1 MQEDFEVHATLAA
14 FVVTFTQVQERAH
27 KNAVSK
33 GFWDVE
39 RNAGESI
46 ALIHSELSE
55 LLEGLR
61 KGNPPSDK
69 IPEFSQAEEEAAD
82 VVIRL
87 FDLAGG
93 SKWRLAE
100 AIVAKMAYN
109 VNRPYK
115 HGKQF

>member
-1 MQEDFEVHATLAA
+1 MADFEKTAMFLTA
-14 FVVTFTQVQERAH
+14 FNDIQAQAH
-27 KNAVSK
+27 RNAVSK

-39 RNAGESI
+39 RNPGESI
-46 ALIHSELSE
+46 ALIHAELSE

-61 KGNPPSDK
+61 KGNPPSEK

-87 FDLAGG
+87 LDMAGG
-93 SKWRLAE
+93 AKWRLAE
-100 AIVAKMAYN
+100 AIVTKMAYN
-109 VNRPYK
+109 AHRPYK

>member
-1 MQEDFEVHATLAA
+1 MQEDFELRAMFLAA
-14 FVVTFTQVQERAH
+14 FTKVQEQAH

-39 RNAGESI
+39 RNSGESI

-61 KGNPPSDK
+61 KGNPPSEK
-69 IPEFSQAEEEAAD
+69 IPGFSQAEEEAAD
-82 VVIRL
+82 VIIRL

-109 VNRPYK
+109 ASRPYK